1 MTEDHTNDLRDD
13 YREYGTLRGF
23 GWLGF
28 LVILSF
34 IAIAVVAYYGY
45 TGPGL
50 FSVESAIAGLSA
62 GLIIVTFA
70 LLIVLFSVRSLVAR
84 GRDQAAQVAI
94 LRAQA
99 YAHGLEMQH
108 AQKPHNPQVI
118 QEVKEPQFVE
128 NVVVNVET
136 PAVPTA
142 PRARPAAIV
151 PATAPGHP
159 STWSVE
165 ALEGIGDAFAGRLR
179 AHGIST
185 VSDLRSAR
193 VKRIAE
199 AAEVNEYVAA
209 HWRSMAELVMIPEI
223 GPQEAEVLA
232 RTGVH
237 NPRVLAHHEPRT
249 LYAACRYVVDG
260 RKNNMYPGEITVDTV
275 RGWINAARVYVRD
288 SSQPVAPKSTTRA
301 PGSRGVPGT

>member
-1 MTEDHTNDLRDD
+1 MAQDHTDNLHDD
-13 YREYGTLRGF
+13 YREYGRLHGF
-23 GWLGF
+23 GWLGI
-28 LVILSF
+28 LVILAF

-62 GLIIVTFA
+62 GLIIITFA
-70 LLIVLFSVRSLVAR
+70 VLILLFSIRSLVAR

-118 QEVKEPQFVE
+118 QEVTEPKFVE
-128 NVVVNVET
+128 NVVVNVESAPT
-136 PAVPTA
+136 KPVAAARPTTA
-142 PRARPAAIV
+142 PTTV
-151 PATAPGHP
+151 GHP
-159 STWSVE
+159 GSWSVE
-165 ALEGIGDAFAGRLR
+165 ALEGIGETFASRLR
-179 AHGIST
+179 AQGIAT
-185 VSDLRSAR
+185 VADLRSAR

-199 AAEVNEYVAA
+199 AADVNEYIAA

-249 LYAACRYVVDG
+249 LYAACKYVVDG
-260 RKNNMYPGEITVDTV
+260 RKNNIYPGEIDVGTV
-275 RGWINAARVYVRD
+275 RGWINAARIYVRS
-288 SSQPVAPKSTTRA
+288 SSQPAGAKPSTRS
-301 PGSRGVPGT
+301 PGARGVAGT

>member
-1 MTEDHTNDLRDD
+1 MAQDHNDNLHDD
-13 YREYGTLRGF
+13 YREYGRLHGF
-23 GWLGF
+23 GWLGV
-28 LVILSF
+28 LVILAF
-34 IAIAVVAYYGY
+34 IGIAFVAYYGY

-62 GLIIVTFA
+62 GLIILTFA
-70 LLIVLFSVRSLVAR
+70 VLILLFSIRSLVAR

-108 AQKPHNPQVI
+108 AQKPHNPQVV
-118 QEVKEPQFVE
+118 QEVTEPKFVE
-128 NVVVNVET
+128 NVVVNVEAT
-136 PAVPTA
+136 PTKPAGVTT
-142 PRARPAAIV
+142 ARPTTIPPTV
-151 PATAPGHP
+151 SGHP
-159 STWSVE
+159 GTWSCE
-165 ALEGIGDAFAGRLR
+165 ALEGIGETFAARLR
-179 AHGIST
+179 AQGITT

-199 AAEVNEYVAA
+199 AADVNEYIAA

-249 LYAACRYVVDG
+249 LFAACKYVVEG
-260 RKNNMYPGEITVDTV
+260 RKNNIYPGEIDVSTV
-275 RGWINAARVYVRD
+275 RGWINAARVYVRS
-288 SSQPVAPKSTTRA
+288 SSQPTGTSPATR
-301 PGSRGVPGT
+301 SPGTRVAGT